1 MKLVCKDF
9 NTKLLDRILEYHKNK
24 PNEPIQN
31 KYESDIDPIVI
42 DNISNDSE
50 SVTDVT
56 DKDSDTEISNN
67 IHNNNPNNDESN
79 INDSNTNDNVSNDCK
94 SVADYSTDE
103 DCDVDMI
110 KNDHNHNCNDDESDI
125 DDLSIGNHPNIHNNN
140 LLFSDDS
147 VGDADDEMEDE
158 DVPQTL
164 TDAMYKSYLIK
175 TFNQKK

>member
-24 PNEPIQN
+24 PNKPIQN
-31 KYESDIDPIVI
+31 KCESDNDYNTTDDAFESDDMSIENHP
-42 DNISNDSE
+42 NILNHNHNDDE
-50 SVTDVT
+50 SKGDDLSIKNHPNILNHNEKDDKTVTDYV
-56 DKDSDTEISNN
+56 
-67 IHNNNPNNDESN
+67 
-79 INDSNTNDNVSNDCK
+79 
-94 SVADYSTDE
+94 TDE
-103 DCDVDMI
+103 DCDIDMI
-110 KNDHNHNCNDDESDI
+110 NNDHNHNCNDESNS